1 MPLIY
6 SQIKSQAGTLCDRV
20 DSSYLTKIDGWC
32 NQRYVDII
40 QRRPWMALLRQI
52 QVSCVAAQNYI
63 IMPQEVDQV
72 IDVHQRA
79 TPVIVAL
86 KRYYN
91 RLKGNLAG
99 YSDSGPPVEMNPM
112 GWVGI
117 KVALPSTGTITIESS
132 SASDTTQKLRIHG
145 YDSNKLPV
153 TEQLT
158 LNGTTAVPSTI
169 SLNHEEGYEPTF
181 SKDGATVGTISI
193 KRSSTTIAEIPPR
206 DLTVRYMKWLVS
218 PTPTTSTIL
227 YLTFK
232 KRVRKLEYDEDVPEI
247 ECENALIRG
256 AFAQA
261 LSKKRQFAKA
271 QVEWEGYEAAI
282 AVLTEREPKFDE
294 NFQDQWFPTI
304 QRDPID
310 QHHY

>member
-1 MPLIY
+1 MLIF

-20 DSSYLTKIDGWC
+20 DSAYLTKLDAWC

-52 QVSCVAAQNYI
+52 QVSCVAGQNYI
-63 IMPQEVDQV
+63 IMPQEVDQL

-79 TPVIVAL
+79 TPIIVAL

-91 RLKGNLAG
+91 RLKGNLGG
-99 YSDSGPPVEMNPM
+99 YADSGPPVEMNPM
-112 GWVGI
+112 GWIGI
-117 KVALPSTGTITIESS
+117 KTALPSTGTITVESS
-132 SASDTTQKLRIHG
+132 SASDTTQKIRVHG
-145 YDSNKLPV
+145 YNASKLPV
-153 TEQLT
+153 TEQLS
-158 LNGTTAVPSTI
+158 LNGTSSVASTI

-181 SKDGATVGTISI
+181 SKDGATVGTITI
-193 KRSSTTIAEIPPR
+193 KRSSTTIAEIAPR

-218 PTPTTSTIL
+218 PTPTESTVL
-227 YLTFK
+227 YVTFK

-256 AFAQA
+256 AYAQA

-271 QVEWEGYEAAI
+271 QAEWDGYEAAI

-294 NFQDQWFPTI
+294 NFQDQWFPSI
-304 QRDPID
+304 QRHPID
-310 QHHY
+310 QQWN